1 MNHLRRQ
8 DGFFLP
14 AIITIVLGLSV
25 LGMALATVMI
35 ADVGFTSHEQR
46 SQSAFNIAEAGIN
59 YYLWHLAHNS
69 TDYTDGNAQS
79 GSAPYGPYVHSY
91 TDNSGN
97 VLGTYTL
104 YITPPSNGS
113 TVTTVKS
120 IGQVTG
126 LKGTR
131 TILAQL
137 GIPSFANYVLL
148 TNTEV
153 WFGPTESSNGPVQ
166 SNVGVH
172 FDGTNNGPVESA
184 SATYTPTA
192 SFGGDGAVH
201 NGVWGNGGPQ
211 SQWQYPVPAV
221 DFNSVTANLQTLS
234 TQAQSGGVYL
244 TSSKKLGYYLNLKAN
259 GSIDIYTVKS
269 ENGSG
274 ITTSF
279 VRNQAAPVN
288 GVFYVSD
295 NVWVAGTGYP
305 GRITIASGVLP
316 SNNATNTSIKVSG
329 NLTYAAKDGTA
340 AIGLIAQQDIDV
352 PQYDPNNLEIDAA
365 LLAQNGHV
373 WFPFVNGVTKNVLT
387 FYGSI
392 ATNNYWTWNW
402 VNGGGGLVSGY
413 NTDTNTFD
421 THLTFAP
428 PPQYPTTG
436 SYSILNWR
444 EQLYNP

>member
-1 MNHLRRQ
+1 MNYLKNQ
-8 DGFFLP
+8 DGFLLP
-14 AIITIVLGLSV
+14 AIITIALGLSV

-35 ADVGFTSHEQR
+35 ADVGFTTHEQR

-69 TDYTDGNAQS
+69 TDYTDGNTQT
-79 GSAPYGPYVHSY
+79 GSPPYGPYVHSY
-91 TDNSGN
+91 TDVAGN
-97 VLGTYTL
+97 VIGTYTL

-120 IGQVTG
+120 IGQVNG
-126 LKGTR
+126 LNGTR

-137 GIPSFANYVLL
+137 GIPSFANYALL

-184 SATYTPTA
+184 SATYTPSA
-192 SFGGDGAVH
+192 QFGGDGAVH
-201 NGVWGNGGPQ
+201 NGVWGNGGPK
-211 SQWQYPVPAV
+211 SQWQFPVPSV
-221 DFNSVTANLQTLS
+221 DFASVTADLS
-234 TQAQSGGVYL
+234 TLKSQAQSNGVYL
-244 TSSKKLGYYLNLKAN
+244 ASSGKAGYYLNLKSN
-259 GSIDIYTVKS
+259 GTIDIYKVNS
-269 ENGSG
+269 ESG
-274 ITTSF
+274 TGISTTF
-279 VRNQAAPVN
+279 VRNQAAPAN
-288 GVFYVSD
+288 GIFYVSD
-295 NVWVAGTGYP
+295 NVWVAGTSFP

-316 SNNATNTSIKVSG
+316 STPSTNTSIKITG
-329 NLTYAAKDGTA
+329 NLTYAAKDGSA
-340 AIGLIAQQDIDV
+340 AIGLISQQDIDV
-352 PQYDPNNLEIDAA
+352 AQYAPTNLEIDAA

-373 WFPFVNGVTKNVLT
+373 WFPEVNGVTKNSLT
-387 FYGSI
+387 LYGSI
-392 ATNNYWTWNW
+392 ATDNYWTWNW
-402 VNGGGGLVSGY
+402 VDGNNNLISGY
-413 NTDTNTFD
+413 KTDTNTFD

-436 SYSILNWR
+436 TYSILNWR

>member
-1 MNHLRRQ
+1 MNYLRRE
-8 DGFFLP
+8 DGFLLP

-35 ADVGFTSHEQR
+35 ADVGFVSHEQR

-59 YYLWHLAHNS
+59 YYLWHLAHNP
-69 TDYTDGNAQS
+69 TDYTDGNTPT
-79 GSAPYGPYVHSY
+79 GSPPYGPYVHSY
-91 TDNSGN
+91 TDTAGN
-97 VLGTYTL
+97 VIGTFTL

-120 IGQVTG
+120 IGQVSR
-126 LKGTR
+126 LNGTR

-137 GIPSFANYVLL
+137 GIPSFANDVLL

-153 WFGPTESSNGPVQ
+153 WFGSNESSSGPVQ

-192 SFGGDGAVH
+192 QFGGDGKVH

-211 SQWQYPVPAV
+211 SEWQFPVPAV
-221 DFNSVTANLQTLS
+221 DFNSITANLQTLE

-244 TSSKKLGYYLNLKAN
+244 GPSNKLGYYLNLKSD

-269 ENGSG
+269 ETGSG
-274 ITTSF
+274 ISTTF
-279 VRNQAAPVN
+279 VRNQAAPAN
-288 GVFYVSD
+288 GVLYVSD
-295 NVWVAGTGYP
+295 NVWVAGTSFP

-316 SNNATNTSIKVSG
+316 SNADTNTTIKISN
-329 NLTYAAKDGTA
+329 NLTYAAKDGSD
-340 AIGLIAQQDIDV
+340 AIGLIAQQDIDI
-352 PQYDPNNLEIDAA
+352 PQYAPSTMEIDGA

-373 WFPFVNGVTKNVLT
+373 WFPDVNGVTKNTLT
-387 FYGSI
+387 FYGAI

-402 VNGGGGLVSGY
+402 VNGNGALVSGY
-413 NTDTNTFD
+413 NIDTNTFD

-436 SYSILNWR
+436 SYSVLNWR